1 MSVDTAGFAVPV
13 GTPATVSAT
22 VVCQV
27 WLADLTPIP
36 AMPGQVTIEA
46 TMQSPLD
53 TYRGR

>member
-1 MSVDTAGFAVPV
+1 VDTAGFAVPV